1 MNIFN
6 ICNSVFNICEKK
18 YIWWYKKLQWKKNNS
33 RMVNKWH
40 EVWKINYG
48 NWRCDVTSHRWFMHS
63 SRSWSQTKIYFPERE
78 EEKKEKKKRM
88 KEINKEWKNKKK
100 KEKKEDWV
108 ERSRTYSLGK
118 RNGGC
123 NELVCSLLTNILFT
137 NSEIT
142 RFLCSFAAWCT
153 KIITQIP

>member
-1 MNIFN
+1 MDKR
-6 ICNSVFNICEKK
+6 KK
-18 YIWWYKKLQWKKNNS
+18 IQGWLTNGTK
-33 RMVNKWH
+33 
-40 EVWKINYG
+40 YG
-48 NWRCDVTSHRWFMHS
+48 RLITIIDVATCTSHRWFMHS
-63 SRSWSQTKIYFPERE
+63 SCSWSRTKIYFSKKKRKKKQGRGK
-78 EEKKEKKKRM
+78 EKKERNEEKM
-88 KEINKEWKNKKK
+88 K
-100 KEKKEDWV
+100 KEEDWV

-153 KIITQIP
+153 KIIRFRNRCQGL